1 VDREDNVWVCDGRI
15 KNGRGETVMKF
26 SPQGKLLMTLGKPG
40 VAGDGPDAFNGP
52 SDVLVAPNGD
62 IFVADGHGGDTN
74 ARIVKLTK
82 DGKFIK
88 AWGKKGSGPGEFDT
102 PHGLAMDSAGRLFV
116 ADRGNSRVQIFDQNG
131 KFLEEWRQ
139 FGRPSGIFIN
149 KKDVVYVSDST
160 STDKI
165 NPGFKQGIRIGNAKD
180 GKVKE
185 FIPWSESNT
194 IEAVAADDSGNVYAG
209 FTNTMNF
216 RRFVKK

>member
-1 VDREDNVWVCDGRI
+1 
-15 KNGRGETVMKF
+15 MK
-26 SPQGKLLMTLGKPG
+26 L
-40 VAGDGPDAFNGP
+40 N
-52 SDVLVAPNGD
+52 
-62 IFVADGHGGDTN
+62 
-74 ARIVKLTK
+74 K

-116 ADRGNSRVQIFDQNG
+116 ADRSNNRVQIFDQNG

-139 FGRPSGIFIN
+139 FGRPSSVFIN
-149 KKDVVYVSDST
+149 KKDLIYVSDST

-165 NPGFKQGIRIGNAKD
+165 NPGFKQGIRTGKVKD
-180 GKVKE
+180 GKVAE
-185 FIPWSESNT
+185 LIPWAETNT
-194 IEAVAADDSGNVYAG
+194 LEAVAADDQGNVYGG